1 MSSTTNNTSEPTSKG
16 RAVGTIIA
24 VFLVIL
30 ALGGAAA
37 WYLFFR
43 GGTDADERIVYDRI
57 VRYQNL
63 HELDSLSDALE
74 EYFDTYNSD
83 AFHYSQLKDL
93 SDRFFTER
101 ADWQA
106 ASASLSSQTVRHFI
120 DAHPDGF
127 YKVDAEQKL
136 DSLVFAEALSAN
148 TREAFDLYISQYP
161 QGKYVE
167 EARAKIDALDNVE
180 VSSDEYAA
188 AHEVLETH
196 FNALGNNNRAALAS
210 TLAEQ
215 INNYIGKANPE
226 LEDIYA
232 YMHTVHAAGRNL
244 IFLVKNDSVK
254 KVTAGGKSL
263 YSVQFQLDEETYSS
277 DSHPALDNEF
287 GTGEEADNAPNPTSV
302 KHFKG
307 AAVLDE
313 SMKITSLVLRQ

>member
-1 MSSTTNNTSEPTSKG
+1 MSSANNTPETASKG
-16 RAVGTIIA
+16 RAATTIVA
-24 VFLVIL
+24 VLLVIL
-30 ALGGAAA
+30 ALGGAAT

-43 GGTDADERIVYDRI
+43 GGTDADERVAYDRI
-57 VRYQNL
+57 VRYENL
-63 HELDSLSDALE
+63 HQLDSLGNALE

-83 AFHYSQLKDL
+83 AFHYSQLKEL

-106 ASASLSSQTVRHFI
+106 AAASLSAQAVRHFI

-127 YKVDAEQKL
+127 YQTDAEQKL
-136 DSLVFAEALSAN
+136 DSLVFAEALATN
-148 TREAFDLYISQYP
+148 TREAFELYISQSP
-161 QGKYVE
+161 QGRYVE

-180 VSSDEYAA
+180 VTPDEYTA
-188 AHEVLETH
+188 AHEVIERH
-196 FNALGNNNRAALAS
+196 FNALGNNNQAALAG
-210 TLAEQ
+210 TLAPQ

-232 YMHTVHAAGRNL
+232 YMHTVHRTGRSL

-254 KVTAGGKSL
+254 KVTAGGRSL
-263 YSVQFQLDEETYSS
+263 YSVQFMLDEETYSS
-277 DSHPALDNEF
+277 DAHSAIDSEF
-287 GTGEEADNAPNPTSV
+287 GTDEEADHAPKPIDV

-313 SMKITSLVLRQ
+313 DMKITSLVLRQ

>member
-1 MSSTTNNTSEPTSKG
+1 MSSTNTTPESGSKG
-16 RAVGTIIA
+16 RAISTIVA
-24 VFLVIL
+24 VSLVIL
-30 ALGGAAA
+30 ALGGVAT

-43 GGTDADERIVYDRI
+43 GGTDAEERVVYDRI
-57 VRYQNL
+57 IRYQNL
-63 HELDSLSDALE
+63 HQLDSLGNALE

-93 SDRFFTER
+93 NDRFFTER

-106 ASASLSSQTVRHFI
+106 AEASLSAQTVRHFI

-127 YKVDAEQKL
+127 YLADAEQKL

-148 TREAFDLYISQYP
+148 TREAFELYISQSPHGRYLD
-161 QGKYVE
+161 

-180 VSSDEYAA
+180 ATPDEYAA
-188 AHEVLETH
+188 AHEVIETH
-196 FNALGNNNRAALAS
+196 FNALGNNNRTALVS
-210 TLAEQ
+210 TLASQ

-232 YMHTVHAAGRNL
+232 YMQTVHASGRNL

-254 KVTAGGKSL
+254 KVTVSGRSL
-263 YSVQFQLDEETYSS
+263 YSVQFSLDEETYSS
-277 DSHPALDNEF
+277 DAHPTLDTEF
-287 GTGEEADNAPNPTSV
+287 GTADEADNAPKPTHV

-313 SMKITSLVLRQ
+313 NMKITSLVLRQ

>member
-1 MSSTTNNTSEPTSKG
+1 MSSTTNNISEPAPKG

-24 VFLVIL
+24 VLLVIL

-167 EARAKIDALDNVE
+167 DRC
-180 VSSDEYAA
+180 
-188 AHEVLETH
+188 
-196 FNALGNNNRAALAS
+196 LGQCRGF
-210 TLAEQ
+210 
-215 INNYIGKANPE
+215 IRRICCCP
-226 LEDIYA
+226 
-232 YMHTVHAAGRNL
+232 
-244 IFLVKNDSVK
+244 
-254 KVTAGGKSL
+254 
-263 YSVQFQLDEETYSS
+263 
-277 DSHPALDNEF
+277 
-287 GTGEEADNAPNPTSV
+287 
-302 KHFKG
+302 
-307 AAVLDE
+307 
-313 SMKITSLVLRQ
+313 